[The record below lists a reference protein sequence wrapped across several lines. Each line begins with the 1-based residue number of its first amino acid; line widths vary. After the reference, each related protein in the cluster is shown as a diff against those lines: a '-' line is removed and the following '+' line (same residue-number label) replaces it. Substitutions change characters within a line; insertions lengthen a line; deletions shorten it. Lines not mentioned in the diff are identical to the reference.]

1 MVRTT
6 ITITAIGHNIPEYSI
21 NGENTY
27 QSDNVF
33 TNLAGGNYYVYVVEN
48 AYAVQ
53 KNIKTG
59 ISQGEYTEVVSGLKA
74 GEQVV
79 VKGQNRLRDGVAVV
93 VEGQVPRDESQAGVG
108 R

>member
-1 MVRTT
+1 MV
-6 ITITAIGHNIPEYSI
+6 IL
-21 NGENTY
+21 
-27 QSDNVF
+27 SDALIKLPG
-33 TNLAGGNYYVYVVEN
+33 TGNYYVYVVEN

-79 VKGQNRLRDGVAVV
+79 VKGQNRLRDGVAVI
-93 VEGQVPRDESQAGVG
+93 VERQGSGAEWQGETG
-108 R
+108 